1 MNQSQKFLPKILIV
15 DDVPDNL
22 RLLST
27 TLSQQGYK
35 IRCAKNGAMALMG
48 ARNDLPNL
56 ILLDINMP
64 DLDGYQVCQQLKADP
79 ATSSIPVIFLSA
91 QDDIQDKVKAFSIG
105 GADFIGKP
113 FQVEEVLVRV
123 KNQLAI
129 QEANDRVRV
138 LNERLEQRVKER
150 TYEVESANRVLKE
163 EILQRHQLEQKLRH
177 DALHDSLTGL
187 PNRSLLMRE
196 IEKCLDNAIDNP
208 AQKFAILFIDL
219 DRFKIINDSLGHLA
233 GDELLI
239 ACAQRLEK
247 CVSKKAILARLGG
260 DEFTILLQD
269 IDRVEAAVAIAKQ
282 VLQEF
287 AVPFNLGNRNIMI
300 TVSIGIVMGDAEYR
314 QEIDLL
320 RDADTAL
327 YRAKELGKARY
338 EIFTQQMY
346 FDAMR
351 RLELEN
357 ELRTA
362 ISEGQ
367 LILYYQPILSLD
379 TSEINGF
386 EALVRWQHPQKGII
400 SPVEFI
406 PLAEETGLIVPL
418 GEWVMY
424 QACKQ
429 LKVWQDNIP
438 AAKSLTMSINVA
450 GEQLH
455 HPNFIELIDRILEKT
470 QVNSQCLKLEMTESM
485 LIQDTEQLIEV
496 LQQIKARKIQLSID
510 DFGTGYS
517 SLSYLP
523 QFPIDILKI
532 DRSFVDAMNIEQQNL
547 EIIKTIIT
555 LAQVLGMQIV
565 AEGIE
570 TDIQSSTLE
579 SLDVE
584 FGQGYLFSRPLTVDR
599 AEAMLKNLND

>member
-1 MNQSQKFLPKILIV
+1 MNQSQESVNKILIV
-15 DDVPDNL
+15 DDVPENL

-48 ARNDLPNL
+48 AQNDLPNL

-64 DLDGYQVCQQLKADP
+64 DLNGYEVCKQLKADP
-79 ATSSIPVIFLSA
+79 LTRSIPIIFLSA

-123 KNQLAI
+123 RNQLAV
-129 QEANDRVRV
+129 QEANLKVRI

-150 TYEVESANRVLKE
+150 TYEVESANRILKE
-163 EILQRHQLEQKLRH
+163 EILQRNKLEQRLRH

-187 PNRSLLMRE
+187 ANRSSLMQE
-196 IEKCLDNAIDNP
+196 IEQCLDNAIDNP
-208 AQKFAILFIDL
+208 AQRFAILFIDL

-247 CVSKKAILARLGG
+247 CVGEKTTLARLGG
-260 DEFTILLQD
+260 DEFTILLHTVND
-269 IDRVEAAVAIAKQ
+269 IEDAVAVATR
-282 VLQEF
+282 VLKEF
-287 AVPFNLGNRNIMI
+287 SIPFYLGSRSIMI
-300 TVSIGIVMGDAEYR
+300 TVSIGIVMGNSEYR

-327 YRAKELGKARY
+327 YKAKELGKARY

-357 ELRTA
+357 ELRQA
-362 ISEGQ
+362 IADGE
-367 LILYYQPILSLD
+367 LILYYQPIFSLNGLKL
-379 TSEINGF
+379 TGF
-386 EALVRWQHPQKGII
+386 EALVRWQHPERGII
-400 SPVEFI
+400 SPEEFI

-418 GEWVMY
+418 GEWVLY
-424 QACKQ
+424 QACNQ
-429 LKVWQDNIP
+429 LKVWQNNIP
-438 AAKSLTMSINVA
+438 AAKSITMSINVA

-455 HPNFIELIDRILEKT
+455 DPNFIDLIDRIIAMT
-470 QVNSQCLKLEMTESM
+470 GVNSQCLKLEMTESM
-485 LIQDTEQLIEV
+485 LIQNTEQLIKV
-496 LQQIKARKIQLSID
+496 LQQIKSRQIQLSID

-532 DRSFVDAMNIEQQNL
+532 DRCFVNAMNIEQQNL

-555 LAQVLGMQIV
+555 LAQVLDMQIV

-570 TDIQSSTLE
+570 TDIQSNILE
-579 SLDVE
+579 SLKVE
-584 FGQGYLFSRPLTVDR
+584 FGQGYLFSKPLTVER
-599 AEAMLKNLND
+599 AETIIKNLNS

>member
-1 MNQSQKFLPKILIV
+1 MNQSQESVNKILIV
-15 DDVPDNL
+15 DDVPENL

-48 ARNDLPNL
+48 AQNDLPNL

-64 DLDGYQVCQQLKADP
+64 DLNGYEVCKQLKADP
-79 ATSSIPVIFLSA
+79 LTRSIPIIFLSA

-123 KNQLAI
+123 RNQLAV
-129 QEANDRVRV
+129 QEANLKVRI

-150 TYEVESANRVLKE
+150 TYEVESANRILKE
-163 EILQRHQLEQKLRH
+163 EILQRNKLEQRLRH

-187 PNRSLLMRE
+187 ANRSSLMQE
-196 IEKCLDNAIDNP
+196 IEQCLDNAIDNP
-208 AQKFAILFIDL
+208 AQRFAILFIDL

-247 CVSKKAILARLGG
+247 CVGEKTTLARLGG
-260 DEFTILLQD
+260 DEFTILLHTVND
-269 IDRVEAAVAIAKQ
+269 IEDAVAVATR
-282 VLQEF
+282 VLKEF
-287 AVPFNLGNRNIMI
+287 SIPFYLGSRSIMI
-300 TVSIGIVMGDAEYR
+300 TVSIGIVMGNSEYR

-327 YRAKELGKARY
+327 YKAKELGKARY

-357 ELRTA
+357 ELRQA
-362 ISEGQ
+362 IADGE
-367 LILYYQPILSLD
+367 LILYYQPIFSLNGLKL
-379 TSEINGF
+379 TGF
-386 EALVRWQHPQKGII
+386 EALVRWQHPERGII
-400 SPVEFI
+400 SPEEFI

-418 GEWVMY
+418 GEWVLY
-424 QACKQ
+424 QACNQ
-429 LKVWQDNIP
+429 LKVWQNNIP
-438 AAKSLTMSINVA
+438 AAKSITMSINVA

-455 HPNFIELIDRILEKT
+455 DPSFIDLIDRIIAMT
-470 QVNSQCLKLEMTESM
+470 GVNSQCLKLEMTESM
-485 LIQDTEQLIEV
+485 LIQNTEQLIKV
-496 LQQIKARKIQLSID
+496 LQQIKSRQIQLSID

-532 DRSFVDAMNIEQQNL
+532 DRCFVNAMNIEQQNL

-555 LAQVLGMQIV
+555 LAQVLDMQIV

-570 TDIQSSTLE
+570 TDIQSNILE
-579 SLDVE
+579 SLKVE
-584 FGQGYLFSRPLTVDR
+584 FGQGYLFSKPLTVER
-599 AEAMLKNLND
+599 AETIIKNLNS